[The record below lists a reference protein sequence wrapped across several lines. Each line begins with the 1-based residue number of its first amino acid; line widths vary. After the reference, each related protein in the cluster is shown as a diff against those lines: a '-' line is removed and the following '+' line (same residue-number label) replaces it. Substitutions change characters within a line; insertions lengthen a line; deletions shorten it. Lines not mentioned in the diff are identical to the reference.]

1 MRKLFLILILL
12 LTASATATATATSSP
27 TASATATA
35 TSSATATK
43 DTVFIC
49 PLPKDTVVKDTVI
62 VDTVIVDKAVVIRNQ
77 STILIVLDPAHGSD
91 VAGKRSPEANKLL
104 KKNSSE
110 PVDSSLV
117 FFEYQF
123 SREIISNLEPLLDS
137 VSVYHIRSS
146 NSLKEIGLN
155 KRVYNTNYYASLWK
169 SSPKK
174 LFKDSVGTPSMDSL
188 LKVPN
193 YRRLTFFLSPH
204 NNAAGYG
211 VLWENA
217 RGFSVWTSRHYT
229 YSDIAARFILEEFQ
243 KEFPEIKIIGSLE
256 SNFRVLLCKP
266 YAVLIECLFQDNKK
280 DVLLLNS
287 PEFKFRYTY
296 ALLRSIIRITTL
308 LTDKY

>member
-1 MRKLFLILILL
+1 MRKLFFVLIFLF
-12 LTASATATATATSSP
+12 TAAAVLSGISASPEGSPDMSVTAELVPAPNDSL
-27 TASATATA
+27 
-35 TSSATATK
+35 
-43 DTVFIC
+43 DFC
-49 PLPKDTVVKDTVI
+49 PLPLDTIIK
-62 VDTVIVDKAVVIRNQ
+62 DKAVVIQKQ
-77 STILIVLDPAHGSD
+77 SPILIVLDPAHGSD
-91 VAGKRSPEANKLL
+91 TPGKRSPEANKLL

-117 FFEYQF
+117 FFEYEF
-123 SREIISNLEPLLDS
+123 SRDIISNLEPLLDS
-137 VSVYHIRSS
+137 VSIYHIRSS

-169 SSPKK
+169 SNPKK
-174 LFKDSVGTPSMDSL
+174 LFSDSVGTPSMDSV
-188 LKVPN
+188 LK
-193 YRRLTFFLSPH
+193 YSKSRRLTFFLSPH

-229 YSDIAARFILEEFQ
+229 YSDIAADITLEEFQ

-256 SNFRVLLCKP
+256 SNFRVLMCKP

-280 DVLLLNS
+280 DVVLLNS
-287 PEFKFRYTY
+287 PDFKLRYTY
-296 ALLRSIIRITTL
+296 VLLRSIIRISTL